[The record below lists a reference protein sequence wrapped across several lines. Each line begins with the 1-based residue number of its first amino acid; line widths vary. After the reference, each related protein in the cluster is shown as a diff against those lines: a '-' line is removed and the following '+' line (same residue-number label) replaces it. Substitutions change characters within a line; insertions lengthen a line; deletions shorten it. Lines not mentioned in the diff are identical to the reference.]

1 MNFQSSIWIYKK
13 ELKLFFG
20 TYMGPMVLGGTAFL
34 NALFI
39 MILNFNGRANYEEA
53 TVVTFVSFMTTI
65 LISMVI
71 ISMGSIVEERNKGT
85 LELLFT
91 SPITDVDIVLG
102 KFMFGVTI
110 CGIITIF
117 INGLFPIL
125 LYSYWQAP
133 LYLIF
138 SGSIGVF
145 LLGMFTYSVGLFAS
159 SLAKNQMISLLIS
172 VVIILTLWVVG
183 YFSHLFQSTTRKI
196 LFHLHIFSHYINFS
210 KGVLPLT
217 GIIFFISGAFLFLY
231 LTVKVLESRRWRG

>member
-1 MNFQSSIWIYKK
+1 MNFQTSLWIFRK

-20 TYMGPMVLGGTAFL
+20 TYMGPLVLGGTAFL

-65 LISMVI
+65 LIAMII
-71 ISMGSIVEERNKGT
+71 ISMGSIVEEKNKGT

-91 SPITDVDIVLG
+91 SPITDVDIVIG
-102 KFMFGVTI
+102 KFLFGVTV
-110 CGIITIF
+110 CAIITVF

-133 LYLIF
+133 LYIVI
-138 SGSIGVF
+138 SGMIGVF
-145 LLGMFTYSVGLFAS
+145 LLGTFTYTVGLFAS
-159 SLAKNQMISLLIS
+159 SLAKSQMISLLIS

-183 YFSHLFQSTTRKI
+183 YFSHLFQSTTRKV
-196 LFHLHIFSHYINFS
+196 LFHLHIFSHFISFS

-217 GIIFFISGAFLFLY
+217 GIIFFLSGTFLFLY